1 MLGSKGILPP
11 TIPDFSAL
19 RALEILKTFKIRS
32 FFCKKWLLFHVLA
45 GHKGAYSLL
54 RASTTSQHDLLTLV
68 SFELLIDSVVLDMR
82 KCNE

>member
-1 MLGSKGILPP
+1 MIQGSKGILPP

-68 SFELLIDSVVLDMR
+68 SNLFNKAYLNNRYKI
-82 KCNE
+82 

>member
-1 MLGSKGILPP
+1 MMLGSKGILPP

-68 SFELLIDSVVLDMR
+68 SYYDILSDILF
-82 KCNE
+82 